1 MSRNL
6 VRPFFPI
13 PPQEYDK
20 RYFDEVIRSFAV
32 YLDQMQNP
40 GEGRNTSLVLTNL
53 QTDDQG
59 LEPGSLYQGANSDGL
74 MGYVKITLADISALR
89 GNVST
94 GLVGSVT
101 VTT

>member
-13 PPQEYDK
+13 PPQGYEQS
-20 RYFDEVIRSFAV
+20 YFNEIIRSFAV

-40 GEGRNTSLVLTNL
+40 GEGRHTALVLTEL
-53 QTDDQG
+53 QSNDSG
-59 LEPGSLYQGANSDGL
+59 LEEGSIFVVDG
-74 MGYVKITLADISALR
+74 VLR
-89 GNVST
+89 IPLPFEPFPAGVLGS
-94 GLVGSVT
+94 GLVGTVT

>member
-13 PPQEYDK
+13 PPQDYNQG
-20 RYFDEVIRSFAV
+20 YFNEVIRAFSV

-40 GEGRNTSLVLTNL
+40 GDGRNTALVLTALPNS
-53 QTDDQG
+53 DQG
-59 LEPGSLYQGANSDGL
+59 LETGTLFERNGFI
-74 MGYVKITLADISALR
+74 KISIADQPNLLGVS
-89 GNVST
+89 ST
-94 GLVGSVT
+94 GAVGSVT

>member
-13 PPQEYDK
+13 PPSEYEQS
-20 RYFDEVIRSFAV
+20 YFNEVIRSFAV

-40 GEGRNTSLVLTNL
+40 GEGRHTTLVLTELPSN
-53 QTDDQG
+53 DSG
-59 LEPGSLYQGANSDGL
+59 LEEGSIFVVDG
-74 MGYVKITLADISALR
+74 VLR
-89 GNVST
+89 IPVASKPFAASFSVT
-94 GLVGSVT
+94 GSVGSVT